1 MKKSE
6 LKQLINEVIS
16 EMMPYIPRKP
26 GPEEYTIAVPK
37 VHAEKAF
44 EMIQKLSKNKKH
56 GLTDPYLND
65 DSVRANRRDRK
76 NWADINLMIMV
87 PGGIDIEDVVELLE
101 KNGIQTQ

>member
-1 MKKSE
+1 MTKSQ

-26 GPEEYTIAVPK
+26 GPEEYVISVPK
-37 VHAEKAF
+37 VHAKKAF
-44 EMIQKLSKNKKH
+44 EIIQKLSKNKKY

-65 DSVRANRRDRK
+65 DSSRADKLDRK
-76 NWADINLMIMV
+76 NWVDIDLMIMV
-87 PGGIDIEDVVELLE
+87 PGGIDIEDVVALLE

>member
-1 MKKSE
+1 MTKSQ

-37 VHAEKAF
+37 VHAKKAF
-44 EMIQKLSKNKKH
+44 EMIQKLSKNKKY

-65 DSVRANRRDRK
+65 DSSRADKLDRK
-76 NWADINLMIMV
+76 NWVDIDLMIMV

-101 KNGIQTQ
+101 KNGIETQ